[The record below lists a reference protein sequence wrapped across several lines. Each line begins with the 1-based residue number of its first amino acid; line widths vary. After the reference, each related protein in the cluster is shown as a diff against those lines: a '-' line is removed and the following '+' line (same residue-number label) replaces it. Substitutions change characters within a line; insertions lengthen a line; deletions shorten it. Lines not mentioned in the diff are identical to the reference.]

1 MLVVFYTT
9 HQWKCTFDYFGNSE
23 LYQIQKETQTTSRQ
37 RLMNSKKKLNSLSDL
52 GGFVYS
58 TNQNEDFSAY
68 IPEEIVEKLAPN
80 QQLLEAHFSNKGR
93 GGKTVTVVKGF
104 KGSDDELEAL
114 GKLLKNKCGVG
125 GSVKDGEIII
135 QGNTRDK
142 VIQILQNEGF
152 KVKRV
157 GG

>member
-1 MLVVFYTT
+1 M
-9 HQWKCTFDYFGNSE
+9 
-23 LYQIQKETQTTSRQ
+23 
-37 RLMNSKKKLNSLSDL
+37 SKNKLNSLSDL

-58 TNQNEDFSAY
+58 TNKNEDFSNN
-68 IPEEIVEKLAPN
+68 IPEEIEEKLLPGK
-80 QQLLEAHFSNKGR
+80 QLLEAHFSNKGR
-93 GGKTVTVVKGF
+93 GGKTVTIVKGF
-104 KGSDDELEAL
+104 KGANDDLETL

-135 QGNTRDK
+135 QGNSRDK
-142 VIQILQNEGF
+142 VIEILQNEGY

>member
-1 MLVVFYTT
+1 M
-9 HQWKCTFDYFGNSE
+9 
-23 LYQIQKETQTTSRQ
+23 
-37 RLMNSKKKLNSLSDL
+37 SKNKLNSLSDL

-58 TNQNEDFSAY
+58 TNKNEDFSSY
-68 IPEEIVEKLAPN
+68 IPEESQEKLLPS

-93 GGKTVTVVKGF
+93 GGKTVTIVKGF
-104 KGSDDELEAL
+104 VGTEDELNAL

-135 QGNTRDK
+135 QGNIRDK